1 MLRSSPSPGTL
12 LRSVV
17 WSNLAAHGSDYCSL
31 WQMDR
36 GWLLQGTAITALK
49 DGRPMLAGYEIEC
62 DHLWHTR
69 RVVATCRV
77 GSHAREIDLTVK
89 ASGGWRTKDQEQ
101 PALRSCI
108 DIDLAVSPA
117 TNTLPI
123 RRLNLEVGQSA
134 EVTAAWLKF
143 PDLTLELLPQ
153 RYTRIDA
160 HRYRYQSGTGFSAE
174 LQVNDLGLITS
185 YPGGWERT
193 GQV

>member
-17 WSNLAAHGSDYCSL
+17 WRNLAAHGSDYCSL
-31 WQMDR
+31 WQINR
-36 GWLLQGTAITALK
+36 GCLLRGTAITALK
-49 DGRPMLAGYEIEC
+49 DGRPMLADYEIEC

-69 RVVATCRV
+69 RVITTCRV
-77 GSHAREIDLTVK
+77 GSSAHEVDLTVET
-89 ASGGWRTKDQEQ
+89 SGVWRSAGQVL
-101 PALRSCI
+101 PALRSCV

-123 RRLNLEVGQSA
+123 RRLDLEVGQSA

-153 RYTRIDA
+153 SYTRIDA

-174 LQVNDLGLITS
+174 LQVDDLGLITS
-185 YPGGWERT
+185 YPGGWERA
-193 GQV
+193 GQA

>member
-17 WSNLAAHGSDYCSL
+17 WRNLATHGSEYCSL
-31 WQMDR
+31 WQINR
-36 GWLLQGTAITALK
+36 GWLLQGTVVAAQK
-49 DGRPMLAGYEIEC
+49 DGRPMLADYEIEC
-62 DHLWHTR
+62 DLFWYTR
-69 RVVATCRV
+69 RVITICRV
-77 GSHAREIDLTVK
+77 GSSSRVVDLTVE
-89 ASGGWRTKDQEQ
+89 ASGIWRIANQEH

-134 EVTAAWLKF
+134 AVTAAWLKF

-153 RYTRIDA
+153 SYARIDA

-174 LQVNDLGLITS
+174 LQVDDLGLITS
-185 YPGGWERT
+185 YPGGWERA